1 MQKEPMMDINNMQM
15 VHNDEINEEGFIEFE
30 TYKHLSD
37 AENTEELNIKI
48 ENTKNVSVIDIRFI
62 KI

>member
-48 ENTKNVSVIDIRFI
+48 
-62 KI
+62 